1 MGLLDAL
8 DESIATVEAEHQ
20 EKGSPTTAT
29 LASTAAAPPAS
40 CGTYERTSSPDTYRC
55 AANGFYLYKRS
66 ENSWCVGKEPGG
78 ASCKCYQSKKGWQF
92 YVSKKWTLRADV
104 SLTWDGGADADP
116 SVPAAE
122 EAAPAPAAEAT
133 AAEKPQTTARVQGG
147 MLADDDDATSSSGD
161 DDEEVEVAAAPTAP
175 PAKTSTAEPAKKKT
189 SDAFGL
195 AYTPYEVYDAAHARD
210 AESSDDESD
219 AESATAAPAN
229 SPPVAIQATGDAPD
243 LPGDKVR
250 SLDSAPPPKNAN
262 NGKPRAGAKAPPPA
276 HVAQDRPPPAEAK
289 APPASAP
296 APPAAAPTPPAD
308 KDTFKAFDPAVLAR
322 TVAAYRAPVAAA
334 PDSNEDAWASIK
346 PPEQEAAEEPIKAEP
361 ITYDEALR
369 YFQGLDMS
377 SDKEKITPTQP
388 DQRHVLK
395 RIFKRRPDLKAPD
408 AERDFVFLVALQ
420 KYDPRVPVH
429 WRMIHTVFRELTPK
443 NKPVPCPTLGA
454 HWVRIGFQGNDPR
467 TDINRAMRCLALLQL
482 LHLLEKERRLA
493 GALFRAANQGG
504 MYRCGSTSPDAR
516 GLRLA
521 PIAVMACWWSLHRLD
536 AIDATASSRAGK
548 DWPFACTSIS
558 FTRMA
563 VQKLRSGKLNGRC
576 NALGG
581 VLEALHECH
590 AALFRDFLARIRSGQ
605 DRFCALNDIQEGK
618 KPIKV
623 AKPRKPAAAKAS
635 VVEPPAAFAALGGLP
650 DDPSSQSSSGAALGR
665 RYLVT

>member
-8 DESIATVEAEHQ
+8 EESITTVEAEHQ
-20 EKGSPTTAT
+20 DKGSPTTAT

-40 CGTYERTSSPDTYRC
+40 CGTYERTDAKDTYRC

-92 YVSKKWTLRADV
+92 YVGKKWTLRADV
-104 SLTWDGGADADP
+104 SLTWDGAAAADP

-122 EAAPAPAAEAT
+122 AAAPAPAAEAT

-147 MLADDDDATSSSGD
+147 MMADEDDSS
-161 DDEEVEVAAAPTAP
+161 DDEEVEVAAAPAAR
-175 PAKTSTAEPAKKKT
+175 PAKKVEPAKKKT

-195 AYTPYEVYDAAHARD
+195 AYTPYEVYDAAPARD
-210 AESSDDESD
+210 AESSDDES
-219 AESATAAPAN
+219 STATAEPTSEPTTGPTISTSEPTKEPTSSTSKPKSAAAP
-229 SPPVAIQATGDAPD
+229 
-243 LPGDKVR
+243 L
-250 SLDSAPPPKNAN
+250 
-262 NGKPRAGAKAPPPA
+262 RAGAKAPPPA
-276 HVAQDRPPPAEAK
+276 HVAQDRPSAPSEPKPSAQDAPAAK
-289 APPASAP
+289 APPPPNVAQDAP
-296 APPAAAPTPPAD
+296 PAPAAAPPVTDGA
-308 KDTFKAFDPAVLAR
+308 FKAFDPAVLAR

-334 PDSNEDAWASIK
+334 PDSNEDAWADIK
-346 PPEQEAAEEPIKAEP
+346 PPEQKEEPITSQEP

-377 SDKEKITPTQP
+377 GDQGKITPTQP

-395 RIFKRRPDLKAPD
+395 RIFKKRPNLKAPD

-504 MYRCGSTSPDAR
+504 
-516 GLRLA
+516 
-521 PIAVMACWWSLHRLD
+521 
-536 AIDATASSRAGK
+536 K

-623 AKPRKPAAAKAS
+623 AKPRKPAAAKAP
-635 VVEPPAAFAALGGLP
+635 VAEPPAAFAALGGLP
-650 DDPSSQSSSGAALGR
+650 DDPSSQSSSGASLGR

>member
-1 MGLLDAL
+1 MSLLDAL

-20 EKGSPTTAT
+20 GSPTTAT
-29 LASTAAAPPAS
+29 LASTEAAPPAS
-40 CGTYERTSSPDTYRC
+40 CGTYERTDTKDTYRC

-78 ASCKCYQSKKGWQF
+78 AACKCYQSKKGWNF

-104 SLTWDGGADADP
+104 SLTWDGAAAADP

-122 EAAPAPAAEAT
+122 PT
-133 AAEKPQTTARVQGG
+133 ADAEKPQMARVQGG
-147 MLADDDDATSSSGD
+147 MLADDDDSS
-161 DDEEVEVAAAPTAP
+161 DDEEVEVAAAPAAR
-175 PAKTSTAEPAKKKT
+175 PAKKAEPAKIKT

-195 AYTPYEVYDAAHARD
+195 AYTPYEVYDAAPARD
-210 AESSDDESD
+210 AESSSDDESVD
-219 AESATAAPAN
+219 TAPAPAKTAA
-229 SPPVAIQATGDAPD
+229 AP
-243 LPGDKVR
+243 
-250 SLDSAPPPKNAN
+250 
-262 NGKPRAGAKAPPPA
+262 PRAGAKAPPPA
-276 HVAQDRPPPAEAK
+276 HVAQDRPSAPSEPKPSAQDAPAAK
-289 APPASAP
+289 APPPPNVAQDAP
-296 APPAAAPTPPAD
+296 PAPAAAPPVTDGA
-308 KDTFKAFDPAVLAR
+308 FKAFDPAVLAR

-334 PDSNEDAWASIK
+334 PDSNEDAWADIK
-346 PPEQEAAEEPIKAEP
+346 PPEQKEEPITSQEP

-377 SDKEKITPTQP
+377 GDQGKITPTQP

-395 RIFKRRPDLKAPD
+395 RIFKKRPNLKAPD

-504 MYRCGSTSPDAR
+504 TYQCGSTSPDAR
-516 GLRLA
+516 GF
-521 PIAVMACWWSLHRLD
+521 D
-536 AIDATASSRAGK
+536 SR
-548 DWPFACTSIS
+548 
-558 FTRMA
+558 
-563 VQKLRSGKLNGRC
+563 RSR
-576 NALGG
+576 
-581 VLEALHECH
+581 
-590 AALFRDFLARIRSGQ
+590 
-605 DRFCALNDIQEGK
+605 
-618 KPIKV
+618 
-623 AKPRKPAAAKAS
+623 
-635 VVEPPAAFAALGGLP
+635 
-650 DDPSSQSSSGAALGR
+650 
-665 RYLVT
+665 

>member
-8 DESIATVEAEHQ
+8 EESITTVEAEHQ
-20 EKGSPTTAT
+20 DKGSPTTAT

-40 CGTYERTSSPDTYRC
+40 CGTYERTDAKDTYRC

-78 ASCKCYQSKKGWQF
+78 AACKCYQSKKGWQF
-92 YVSKKWTLRADV
+92 YVGKKWTLRADV
-104 SLTWDGGADADP
+104 SLTWDGAAAADP

-122 EAAPAPAAEAT
+122 AAAPAPAAEAT

-147 MLADDDDATSSSGD
+147 MMADEDDSS
-161 DDEEVEVAAAPTAP
+161 DDEEVEVAAAPAAR
-175 PAKTSTAEPAKKKT
+175 PAKKAEPAKKKT

-195 AYTPYEVYDAAHARD
+195 AYTPYEVYDAAPARD
-210 AESSDDESD
+210 AESSDDES
-219 AESATAAPAN
+219 STATAEPTSEPTTGPTSSTSEPTKEPTSSTGEPKSAAAP
-229 SPPVAIQATGDAPD
+229 
-243 LPGDKVR
+243 
-250 SLDSAPPPKNAN
+250 
-262 NGKPRAGAKAPPPA
+262 PRAGAKAPPPA
-276 HVAQDRPPPAEAK
+276 HVAQDRPSAPSEPKPSAQDAPAAK
-289 APPASAP
+289 APPPPNVAQDAP
-296 APPAAAPTPPAD
+296 HAPAAAPPVTDGA
-308 KDTFKAFDPAVLAR
+308 FKAFDPAVLAR

-334 PDSNEDAWASIK
+334 PDSNEDAWADIK
-346 PPEQEAAEEPIKAEP
+346 PPEQKEEPITSQEP
-361 ITYDEALR
+361 ITYEEALR

-377 SDKEKITPTQP
+377 GDQGKITPTQP

-395 RIFKRRPDLKAPD
+395 RMFKRRPGLQAPD

-482 LHLLEKERRLA
+482 LHPLEKERRLA
-493 GALFRAANQGG
+493 GALFRAANQG
-504 MYRCGSTSPDAR
+504 
-516 GLRLA
+516 
-521 PIAVMACWWSLHRLD
+521 
-536 AIDATASSRAGK
+536 GK

-623 AKPRKPAAAKAS
+623 AKPRKPAAAKAP
-635 VVEPPAAFAALGGLP
+635 VAEPPAAFAALGGLP
-650 DDPSSQSSSGAALGR
+650 DDPSSQSSSGASLGR
-665 RYLVT
+665 RYLVK

>member
-1 MGLLDAL
+1 MSLLDAL
-8 DESIATVEAEHQ
+8 DESIATVEAENQ

-40 CGTYERTSSPDTYRC
+40 CGTYERTDTKDTYRC

-66 ENSWCVGKEPGG
+66 ETSWCVGKEPGG
-78 ASCKCYQSKKGWQF
+78 AACKCYQSKKGWQF
-92 YVSKKWTLRADV
+92 YVGKKWTLRADV
-104 SLTWDGGADADP
+104 SLTWDGAAAADP

-122 EAAPAPAAEAT
+122 AAAPAPAAEAT

-147 MLADDDDATSSSGD
+147 MMADEDDSS
-161 DDEEVEVAAAPTAP
+161 DDEEVEVAAAPAAR
-175 PAKTSTAEPAKKKT
+175 PAKKAEPAKKKT

-195 AYTPYEVYDAAHARD
+195 AYTPYEVYDAAPARD

-229 SPPVAIQATGDAPD
+229 SPPVASQATGDAPD
-243 LPGDKVR
+243 LPSDKVR

-276 HVAQDRPPPAEAK
+276 HVAQDRPSAPSEPKPSAQDAPAAK
-289 APPASAP
+289 APRPPNVAQDAPPA
-296 APPAAAPTPPAD
+296 PAAAPPVTDGA
-308 KDTFKAFDPAVLAR
+308 FKAFDPAVLAR

-346 PPEQEAAEEPIKAEP
+346 PPEQKEEPITSQEP
-361 ITYDEALR
+361 ITYEAALR
-369 YFQGLDMS
+369 HFQGLDMS

-395 RIFKRRPDLKAPD
+395 RIFKRRPGLKAPD

-504 MYRCGSTSPDAR
+504 
-516 GLRLA
+516 
-521 PIAVMACWWSLHRLD
+521 
-536 AIDATASSRAGK
+536 K

-623 AKPRKPAAAKAS
+623 AKPRKPAAAKAP
-635 VVEPPAAFAALGGLP
+635 VAEPPAAFAALGGLP
-650 DDPSSQSSSGAALGR
+650 DDPSSKASSGASLGR
-665 RYLVT
+665 RYLVK

>member
-66 ENSWCVGKEPGG
+66 PSSWCVGKEPGG
-78 ASCKCYQSKKGWQF
+78 ASCKCYQSKKGWNF
-92 YVSKKWTLRADV
+92 YERKRWTLRADV
-104 SLTWDGGADADP
+104 SLTWDGDDATGSSTDP
-116 SVPAAE
+116 SAPAAE
-122 EAAPAPAAEAT
+122 EAASPVPAAKAT
-133 AAEKPQTTARVQGG
+133 AVEKPQTTARVHGG

-161 DDEEVEVAAAPTAP
+161 DDEEVEVAAAPTA
-175 PAKTSTAEPAKKKT
+175 EPAKKKT

-195 AYTPYEVYDAAHARD
+195 AYTPYEVYDAAPARD

-229 SPPVAIQATGDAPD
+229 SPPVASQATGDAPD
-243 LPGDKVR
+243 LPSDKVR

-296 APPAAAPTPPAD
+296 APPAAASAPPTAD
-308 KDTFKAFDPAVLAR
+308 GNFKAFDPAVLAR

-346 PPEQEAAEEPIKAEP
+346 PPEQEAAEEPASNEP

-504 MYRCGSTSPDAR
+504 MYQCGSTSRVD
-516 GLRLA
+516 G
-521 PIAVMACWWSLHRLD
+521 VS
-536 AIDATASSRAGK
+536 
-548 DWPFACTSIS
+548 
-558 FTRMA
+558 
-563 VQKLRSGKLNGRC
+563 KLRVD
-576 NALGG
+576 G
-581 VLEALHECH
+581 VGV
-590 AALFRDFLARIRSGQ
+590 D
-605 DRFCALNDIQEGK
+605 
-618 KPIKV
+618 V
-623 AKPRKPAAAKAS
+623 
-635 VVEPPAAFAALGGLP
+635 
-650 DDPSSQSSSGAALGR
+650 
-665 RYLVT
+665 

>member
-20 EKGSPTTAT
+20 DKGSPTTAT

-40 CGTYERTSSPDTYRC
+40 CGTYKRTSSPDTYRC

-104 SLTWDGGADADP
+104 SLTWDDATGSSTDP

-122 EAAPAPAAEAT
+122 PT
-133 AAEKPQTTARVQGG
+133 ADAEKPQTARVQGG

-161 DDEEVEVAAAPTAP
+161 DDEEVEVAAAAAQ
-175 PAKTSTAEPAKKKT
+175 PAKKPATIGTAEPAKKT

-195 AYTPYEVYDAAHARD
+195 AYTPYEVYDAAPARD

-229 SPPVAIQATGDAPD
+229 SPPVASQATDDAPD
-243 LPGDKVR
+243 LPSDKVR

-276 HVAQDRPPPAEAK
+276 HVAQDRPSAPSEPKPSAQDAPAAK
-289 APPASAP
+289 APPPPNVAQDAP
-296 APPAAAPTPPAD
+296 PAPAAAPPAAD
-308 KDTFKAFDPAVLAR
+308 GDFKAFDPAVLAR

-361 ITYDEALR
+361 ITYGEALR

-388 DQRHVLK
+388 DQRHLLK
-395 RIFKRRPDLKAPD
+395 RIFKRRPGLKAPD

-504 MYRCGSTSPDAR
+504 TYQCGSTSPTPP
-516 GLRLA
+516 LRY
-521 PIAVMACWWSLHRLD
+521 R
-536 AIDATASSRAGK
+536 R
-548 DWPFACTSIS
+548 
-558 FTRMA
+558 
-563 VQKLRSGKLNGRC
+563 
-576 NALGG
+576 
-581 VLEALHECH
+581 
-590 AALFRDFLARIRSGQ
+590 
-605 DRFCALNDIQEGK
+605 EGH
-618 KPIKV
+618 
-623 AKPRKPAAAKAS
+623 
-635 VVEPPAAFAALGGLP
+635 F
-650 DDPSSQSSSGAALGR
+650 D
-665 RYLVT
+665 

>member
-1 MGLLDAL
+1 MTYESHKRDDAL
-8 DESIATVEAEHQ
+8 LEPYNYIDDV
-20 EKGSPTTAT
+20 KGKDI
-29 LASTAAAPPAS
+29 
-40 CGTYERTSSPDTYRC
+40 R
-55 AANGFYLYKRS
+55 
-66 ENSWCVGKEPGG
+66 GK
-78 ASCKCYQSKKGWQF
+78 
-92 YVSKKWTLRADV
+92 LI
-104 SLTWDGGADADP
+104 
-116 SVPAAE
+116 
-122 EAAPAPAAEAT
+122 
-133 AAEKPQTTARVQGG
+133 
-147 MLADDDDATSSSGD
+147 
-161 DDEEVEVAAAPTAP
+161 
-175 PAKTSTAEPAKKKT
+175 
-189 SDAFGL
+189 DAFQFW
-195 AYTPYEVYDAAHARD
+195 
-210 AESSDDESD
+210 
-219 AESATAAPAN
+219 
-229 SPPVAIQATGDAPD
+229 I
-243 LPGDKVR
+243 
-250 SLDSAPPPKNAN
+250 
-262 NGKPRAGAKAPPPA
+262 RAPPA

-346 PPEQEAAEEPIKAEP
+346 PPEQEEAEEPASNEP

-467 TDINRAMRCLALLQL
+467 TDVNRAMRCLALLQL

-504 MYRCGSTSPDAR
+504 TYQCGSTSRVSYASMAWRWTYRDIR
-516 GLRLA
+516 GVDGAERGRWSRRDTHRDKTTLPRRQGLALRVHVHL
-521 PIAVMACWWSLHRLD
+521 LH
-536 AIDATASSRAGK
+536 AHG
-548 DWPFACTSIS
+548 
-558 FTRMA
+558 
-563 VQKLRSGKLNGRC
+563 
-576 NALGG
+576 
-581 VLEALHECH
+581 
-590 AALFRDFLARIRSGQ
+590 
-605 DRFCALNDIQEGK
+605 CA
-618 KPIKV
+618 KV
-623 AKPRKPAAAKAS
+623 AVRQA
-635 VVEPPAAFAALGGLP
+635 EW
-650 DDPSSQSSSGAALGR
+650 
-665 RYLVT
+665 

>member
-20 EKGSPTTAT
+20 DKGSPTTAT

-66 ENSWCVGKEPGG
+66 PNSWCVGKEPGG

-104 SLTWDGGADADP
+104 SLTWSGGADAATDP
-116 SVPAAE
+116 SVPGAG

-133 AAEKPQTTARVQGG
+133 AAEKPQTTARVKGG
-147 MLADDDDATSSSGD
+147 MLAGDDDATSSSGD
-161 DDEEVEVAAAPTAP
+161 DDEEVEVAAAPAAP
-175 PAKTSTAEPAKKKT
+175 PTKKT

-195 AYTPYEVYDAAHARD
+195 AYTPYEVYDAAPARD

-229 SPPVAIQATGDAPD
+229 SPPVASQATGDAPD
-243 LPGDKVR
+243 LPSDKVR

-276 HVAQDRPPPAEAK
+276 HVAQDRPSAPSEPKPSAQDAPAAK
-289 APPASAP
+289 APPPPNVAQDAP
-296 APPAAAPTPPAD
+296 PAPAAAPPAAD
-308 KDTFKAFDPAVLAR
+308 GDFKAFDPAVLAR

-395 RIFKRRPDLKAPD
+395 RIFKRRPGLRAPD

-504 MYRCGSTSPDAR
+504 M
-516 GLRLA
+516 
-521 PIAVMACWWSLHRLD
+521 
-536 AIDATASSRAGK
+536 
-548 DWPFACTSIS
+548 
-558 FTRMA
+558 
-563 VQKLRSGKLNGRC
+563 
-576 NALGG
+576 
-581 VLEALHECH
+581 
-590 AALFRDFLARIRSGQ
+590 
-605 DRFCALNDIQEGK
+605 
-618 KPIKV
+618 
-623 AKPRKPAAAKAS
+623 
-635 VVEPPAAFAALGGLP
+635 
-650 DDPSSQSSSGAALGR
+650 
-665 RYLVT
+665 

>member
-1 MGLLDAL
+1 MSLLDAL

-20 EKGSPTTAT
+20 DKGSPTTAT

-40 CGTYERTSSPDTYRC
+40 CGTYERTDAKDTYRC

-66 ENSWCVGKEPGG
+66 ETSWCVGKEPGG
-78 ASCKCYQSKKGWQF
+78 AACKCYQSKKGWQF
-92 YVSKKWTLRADV
+92 YVGKKWTLRADV
-104 SLTWDGGADADP
+104 SLTWDGAAAADP

-122 EAAPAPAAEAT
+122 AAAPAPAAEAT

-147 MLADDDDATSSSGD
+147 MMADEDDSS
-161 DDEEVEVAAAPTAP
+161 DDEEVEVAAAPAAR
-175 PAKTSTAEPAKKKT
+175 PAKKAEPAKKKT

-195 AYTPYEVYDAAHARD
+195 AYTPYEVYDAAPARD
-210 AESSDDESD
+210 AESSDDESVD
-219 AESATAAPAN
+219 TAPAPAKRAAAP
-229 SPPVAIQATGDAPD
+229 
-243 LPGDKVR
+243 
-250 SLDSAPPPKNAN
+250 
-262 NGKPRAGAKAPPPA
+262 PRAGAKAPPPA
-276 HVAQDRPPPAEAK
+276 HVAQDRPSAPSEPKPSAQDAPAAK
-289 APPASAP
+289 APPPPNVAQDAP
-296 APPAAAPTPPAD
+296 PAPAAAPPVTDGA
-308 KDTFKAFDPAVLAR
+308 FKAFDPAVLAR

-334 PDSNEDAWASIK
+334 PDSNEDAWADIK
-346 PPEQEAAEEPIKAEP
+346 PPEQKEEPITSQEP

-377 SDKEKITPTQP
+377 GDQGKITPTQP

-395 RIFKRRPDLKAPD
+395 RIFKRRPGLQAPD

-504 MYRCGSTSPDAR
+504 
-516 GLRLA
+516 
-521 PIAVMACWWSLHRLD
+521 
-536 AIDATASSRAGK
+536 K

-623 AKPRKPAAAKAS
+623 AKPRKPASTKAP
-635 VVEPPAAFAALGGLP
+635 VAEPPAAFAALGGLP
-650 DDPSSQSSSGAALGR
+650 DDPSSKASSGASLGR
-665 RYLVT
+665 RYLVK